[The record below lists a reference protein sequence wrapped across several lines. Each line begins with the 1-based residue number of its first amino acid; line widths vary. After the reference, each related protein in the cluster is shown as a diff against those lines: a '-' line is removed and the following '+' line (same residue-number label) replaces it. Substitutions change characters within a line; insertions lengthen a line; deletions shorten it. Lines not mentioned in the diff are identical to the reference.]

1 MIRFRR
7 LPRATEENRMP
18 RTENHRRAQTTRSRP
33 PSDLWDLDEPPPTP
47 HNSIRLYLEEIG
59 KIPLLTA
66 EEETELAQ
74 RIERGDE
81 PAKQRF
87 IEANLRLVVFVAKK
101 YLRHDRLLLD
111 LIQEGNLGLIR
122 AVEKFD
128 WRKGFKFS
136 GYAMWW
142 ISQAIARA
150 IANQGRT
157 IRIPVHVVEL
167 MKKRAAVSRE
177 LGQQLG
183 REPTLEEV
191 SKAMGLPLARL
202 REIASIDQEPL
213 SLEMTIGDSDDT
225 RLGELIEE
233 QNPHV
238 PEDAAFL
245 AQLQAQLDREMDV
258 LTPREREVLRQ
269 RFGLNGEH
277 PRTLEQVGRELGV
290 TRERVRQ
297 IEAKALDLLRRH
309 RSDRLRH
316 FVA

>member
-1 MIRFRR
+1 
-7 LPRATEENRMP
+7 MP

-66 EEETELAQ
+66 AQETELAQ

-316 FVA
+316 FVGSAGSG

>member
-7 LPRATEENRMP
+7 LPRAAEENRMP

-33 PSDLWDLDEPPPTP
+33 PSDLWDLDEPPPPP

-150 IANQGRT
+150 IA
-157 IRIPVHVVEL
+157 
-167 MKKRAAVSRE
+167 
-177 LGQQLG
+177 
-183 REPTLEEV
+183 
-191 SKAMGLPLARL
+191 
-202 REIASIDQEPL
+202 SIDQEPL

-258 LTPREREVLRQ
+258 LP
-269 RFGLNGEH
+269 
-277 PRTLEQVGRELGV
+277 P
-290 TRERVRQ
+290 
-297 IEAKALDLLRRH
+297 
-309 RSDRLRH
+309 
-316 FVA
+316 

>member
-1 MIRFRR
+1 MSKRR
-7 LPRATEENRMP
+7 LRQPTRVAKALLPSEMNDHSDEWGA
-18 RTENHRRAQTTRSRP
+18 HR
-33 PSDLWDLDEPPPTP
+33 P
-47 HNSIRLYLEEIG
+47 HNSVRLYLEEIG
-59 KIPLLTA
+59 KVPLLTA
-66 EEETELAQ
+66 TEEVELAQ

-81 PAKQRF
+81 EAKQRF
-87 IEANLRLVVFVAKK
+87 IEANLRLVVFVARR
-101 YLRHDRLLLD
+101 YVRHDRSLLD

-128 WRKGFKFS
+128 WRRGFKFS

-142 ISQAIARA
+142 IRQAIARA

-167 MKKRAAVSRE
+167 MNKRAAVSRE
-177 LGQQLG
+177 LVQRLG

-191 SKAMGLPLARL
+191 GKALGLPTARL

-213 SLEMTIGDSDDT
+213 SLEMTIGDGNDT

-238 PEDAAFL
+238 LEDAAFL

-258 LTPREREVLRQ
+258 LTPRERQVVRR
-269 RFGLNGEH
+269 RFGLGGE
-277 PRTLEQVGRELGV
+277 PPCTLEQVGRELGV

-297 IEAKALDLLRRH
+297 IEAKALDLLRHH
-309 RSDRLRH
+309 RSDQLRH

>member
-1 MIRFRR
+1 
-7 LPRATEENRMP
+7 
-18 RTENHRRAQTTRSRP
+18 
-33 PSDLWDLDEPPPTP
+33 
-47 HNSIRLYLEEIG
+47 
-59 KIPLLTA
+59 
-66 EEETELAQ
+66 
-74 RIERGDE
+74 
-81 PAKQRF
+81 
-87 IEANLRLVVFVAKK
+87 
-101 YLRHDRLLLD
+101 
-111 LIQEGNLGLIR
+111 
-122 AVEKFD
+122 
-128 WRKGFKFS
+128 
-136 GYAMWW
+136 MWW

-177 LGQQLG
+177 LGQRLG

-258 LTPREREVLRQ
+258 LAPREREVLRQ

-297 IEAKALDLLRRH
+297 IEAKALDVLRRH

>member
-1 MIRFRR
+1 
-7 LPRATEENRMP
+7 MP

-66 EEETELAQ
+66 AQETELAQ

-297 IEAKALDLLRRH
+297 IEAKALDVLRRH

>member
-1 MIRFRR
+1 M
-7 LPRATEENRMP
+7 TEEHRMP

-33 PSDLWDLDEPPPTP
+33 PSDLRDLDEPPSPTS

-66 EEETELAQ
+66 AEEIELAQ
-74 RIERGDE
+74 RIERGDG

-101 YLRHDRLLLD
+101 YLRPDRSLLD

-136 GYAMWW
+136 GYATWW

-150 IANQGRT
+150 MANQGRT

-177 LGQQLG
+177 LGQRLG

-191 SKAMGLPLARL
+191 SKAMGLPLTRL

-213 SLEMTIGDSDDT
+213 SLEMTIGDGDDT

-233 QNPHV
+233 QHPHV

-258 LTPREREVLRQ
+258 LTPREREVLRR

>member
-1 MIRFRR
+1 
-7 LPRATEENRMP
+7 MP
-18 RTENHRRAQTTRSRP
+18 RTENHRRTQTTRSRP
-33 PSDLWDLDEPPPTP
+33 PSDLWDLDEPPSPTP
-47 HNSIRLYLEEIG
+47 HNSIRLYLKEIG

-66 EEETELAQ
+66 AQETELAQ

-297 IEAKALDLLRRH
+297 IEAKALDVLRRH